1 MSTYNPSTI
10 SNLDLQISQPLLQG
24 FGFAVNNR
32 AIRVAKNNLQVA
44 DLVFKEQVITT
55 VSNMVQLYWNL
66 VSLKADVDV
75 RKKSLSLSEKLYSDN
90 QKQVEI
96 GTLAPIAIV
105 QAEAE
110 VAARQQDLL
119 TSETNVLQQETVIK
133 NTLSRNGIA
142 NPAIADA
149 HIIPTDPI
157 RIPEV
162 EPVQPVQDLMEK
174 ALDSRPE
181 LAQSRIAI
189 ENTKI
194 NLTGTKNAL
203 LPVLSAVADVRN
215 NALTG
220 LPNPLNPRLNDP
232 LLGSPPNPVFVG
244 GYSNVLG
251 QLFGR
256 NFPSY
261 SIGLQ
266 MNIPLR
272 NRAAQANMATA
283 QLNLR
288 QNELTV
294 QKLVNQIRVDVQN
307 ALIAVRQ
314 ARARHQ
320 AAVKSRILQEQTLD
334 ANRRSSRSAHP
345 LRIT

>member
-1 MSTYNPSTI
+1 
-10 SNLDLQISQPLLQG
+10 
-24 FGFAVNNR
+24 
-32 AIRVAKNNLQVA
+32 
-44 DLVFKEQVITT
+44 
-55 VSNMVQLYWNL
+55 
-66 VSLKADVDV
+66 V

-334 ANRRSSRSAHP
+334 AEQKKFSLGTSTPYNVILAQRDLATAQEIEVQAQAAYIQARNP
-345 LRIT
+345 LDLALGTTLDTYNIEFAEAKSGKVSKAPSPLPDLEKNK